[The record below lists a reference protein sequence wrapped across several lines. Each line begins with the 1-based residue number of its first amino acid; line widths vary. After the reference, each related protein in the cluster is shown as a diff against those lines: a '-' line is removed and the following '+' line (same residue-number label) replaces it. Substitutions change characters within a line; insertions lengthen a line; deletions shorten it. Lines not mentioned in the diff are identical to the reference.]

1 MKRDAMNM
9 NHTAHK
15 QSSSPYRPGQRF
27 TNRAK
32 RTVSIVSAI
41 CFCGLTAGVS
51 IAGGDDAAA
60 PAASAPAYNGAAA
73 PSADAA
79 ASPAAPG
86 SDATTQP
93 TGEDLRTAIGV
104 NPNGPKAVDV
114 PEVPEMSV
122 VGFVQPHDRPAMAL
136 LELADKRGSDLKRI
150 YLVKVG
156 TEIPVTISG
165 RVNPVGHN
173 ELTGLSDAARPAPI
187 RSDDDS
193 GQETQIILTVT
204 KVTQDGV
211 TVKAGL
217 LSKTIVV
224 H

>member
-1 MKRDAMNM
+1 MKWEAKMMKTRACDR
-9 NHTAHK
+9 TST
-15 QSSSPYRPGQRF
+15 QYRSTGHWP
-27 TNRAK
+27 RAWSVVAVVC
-32 RTVSIVSAI
+32 VSGFAACVS
-41 CFCGLTAGVS
+41 V
-51 IAGGDDAAA
+51 
-60 PAASAPAYNGAAA
+60 
-73 PSADAA
+73 ADP
-79 ASPAAPG
+79 PAAPQ
-86 SDATTQP
+86 SDDAPLQTSAPVPAANAPSQASGAPTADPTTQQSS
-93 TGEDLRTAIGV
+93 EDLRTAIGV

-122 VGFVQPHDRPAMAL
+122 VGFVQPHDRQAMAL

-165 RVNPVGHN
+165 HVTPIGHN
-173 ELTGLSDAARPAPI
+173 ELTGLSDAARPAPV
-187 RSDDDS
+187 RSDNDS

-204 KVTQDGV
+204 RVTPDGV